1 MTRLI
6 LISFTPRATAGLW
19 VELIAC
25 LSLMYDTDILLQ
37 DSVEYSY
44 ESSWN
49 YLRDTTSGTVIHDST
64 E

>member
-1 MTRLI
+1 M
-6 LISFTPRATAGLW
+6 
-19 VELIAC
+19 ELIAC